1 MFVALRDI
9 RFAKGRFALMGSVV
23 ALITLLIVL
32 LSGLTAG
39 LADQSTSAVGN
50 LPASHI
56 AFGTSGEGDPEE
68 SYGDSTVTRDQLDA
82 WADTEGV
89 EWAEPVGITQSR
101 VELDDGGGTAAAL
114 FGVRSD
120 GPLAP
125 EGLRP
130 QDGLVVSQEIS
141 EDFGVAEGDT
151 VTVAG
156 TELTVRGVAPT
167 EHYSHMPAV
176 WADIEVWQG
185 IDPRVRH
192 AEGRDAP
199 IANVVAARMETPVG
213 GGQSP
218 QDVAEAADEGA
229 DTVSTTLSG
238 SLRAIGSFSSEN
250 SSLVTMQGFL
260 YAISALVIGAFLTV
274 WTIQRSGDIAI
285 LKALGGSTR
294 YLLRDALVQAL
305 IVLLLGTAAGGA
317 AGVGLGALAGSV
329 LPFSLTAATTFGPV
343 AAMIVLGMLG
353 AVLAVRRIT
362 SVDPLTAL
370 GGVR

>member
-39 LADQSTSAVGN
+39 LADQSTSAIKN
-50 LPASHI
+50 LPATHVS
-56 AFGTSGEGDPEE
+56 FGTSGDGEPEE
-68 SYGDSTVTRDQLDA
+68 SYADSTVTRTQLDT
-82 WADTEGV
+82 WSTTEGV
-89 EWAEPVGITQSR
+89 EWAEPLGITQSR
-101 VELDDGGGTAAAL
+101 VEFDDGDGTAVAL
-114 FGVRSD
+114 FGVPAEGR
-120 GPLAP
+120 LAP
-125 EGLRP
+125 EGLTGM
-130 QDGLVVSQEIS
+130 DGLVVSEEIA

-151 VTVAG
+151 VTMGG
-156 TELTVRGVAPT
+156 TELTVDGVVPT
-167 EHYSHMPAV
+167 ESYSHTPAV
-176 WADIEVWQG
+176 WTDIDTWRG

-192 AEGRDAP
+192 AEGEDAP
-199 IANVVAARMETPVG
+199 VAGVVA
-213 GGQSP
+213 S
-218 QDVAEAADEGA
+218 DVSLSEAIDQADTEA
-229 DTVSTTLSG
+229 DTVTTDLSD

-294 YLLRDALVQAL
+294 YLLRDALAQAL
-305 IVLLLGTAAGGA
+305 IVLAAGTAVGGA
-317 AGVGLGALAGSV
+317 VGVGLGALAGSV
-329 LPFSLTAATTFGPV
+329 LPFSLTVTTTVGPV
-343 AAMIVLGMLG
+343 IAMVVLGMLG

>member
-39 LADQSTSAVGN
+39 LADQSTSAVRN
-50 LPASHI
+50 LAATHI
-56 AFGTSGEGDPEE
+56 AFGTSGDGAPEE
-68 SYGDSTVTRDQLDA
+68 SYADSTVTREQLDT
-82 WADTEGV
+82 WSGTEGV
-89 EWAEPVGITQSR
+89 DWAEPVGITQSR
-101 VELDDGGGTAAAL
+101 VELDDGNGTAAAL
-114 FGVRSD
+114 FGVAAG

-125 EGLRP
+125 EGLGTD
-130 QDGLVVSQEIS
+130 DGAVVSEEIAEEFGIS
-141 EDFGVAEGDT
+141 EGDAL
-151 VTVAG
+151 TVAG
-156 TELTVRGVAPT
+156 TDLVVDAIAPT
-167 EHYSHMPAV
+167 EHYSHAPAV
-176 WADIEVWQG
+176 WTDIGVWQDV
-185 IDPRVRH
+185 DPRVRH
-192 AEGRDAP
+192 AEGEDAP
-199 IANVVAARMETPVG
+199 IANVVASEV
-213 GGQSP
+213 SLE
-218 QDVAEAADEGA
+218 EAAGAADDEAG
-229 DTVSTTLSG
+229 TVSTTLSA
-238 SLRAIGSFSSEN
+238 SLQAISSFSSEN
-250 SSLVTMQGFL
+250 GSLMTMQGFL

-294 YLLRDALVQAL
+294 YLLRDALAQAL
-305 IVLLLGTAAGGA
+305 IVMLVGTAVGGA

-329 LPFSLTAATTFGPV
+329 LPFSLTAATTLGPV
-343 AAMIVLGMLG
+343 AAMVVLGMLG